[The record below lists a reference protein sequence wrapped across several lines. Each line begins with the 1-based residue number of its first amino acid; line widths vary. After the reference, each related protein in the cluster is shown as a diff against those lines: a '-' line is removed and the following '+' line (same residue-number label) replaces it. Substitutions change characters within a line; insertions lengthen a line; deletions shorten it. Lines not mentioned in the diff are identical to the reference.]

1 MLPTGPNRDLRF
13 IEAALTEARG
23 VCEQFEFGRF
33 TQKIIGVGRVHRYQ
47 LPSASRSS
55 PGGNWVDQGTRLLV
69 LSARGDDLVLLI
81 TSSITHEPKSAD
93 VAEGGRREGQVEK
106 VDKYADSDD
115 SAGTSEPEVVP
126 LSPAL
131 KFRRVAAAASG
142 LNLDDCTDFVFTL
155 TMGTELRLA
164 VEFDCVENMPVEVFE
179 ILIWLVL
186 CKKGKR
192 TDVQLG
198 SERAIGFDVE
208 NAGEVRRRMARDVG
222 SFAAQPVDEATTA
235 FAALS
240 VRSPG

>member
-13 IEAALTEARG
+13 VEAALTEARG
-23 VCEQFEFGRF
+23 VCEEFESGRF

-47 LPSASRSS
+47 LPSGVA
-55 PGGNWVDQGTRLLV
+55 GWVWVDQGTRLLV